1 MIKSINQLTNYFKN
15 QIFKIYFNY
24 TYNKIVYTIPNSKQK
39 KINNKR
45 VKKLSDDLMKKG
57 LIEYD
62 IRTKKKKN

>member
-62 IRTKKKKN
+62 IRLSLIHI